1 VKRVCVIASASGS
14 GKTTLG
20 RALAERLGVPFHEL
34 DALNHGPGWTEA
46 TSAELR
52 ARVEPLVASPAWV
65 IDGSYRSKLGDLV
78 LAQADTIVWLDL
90 PRRVWLPRL
99 LRRTVRRAVM
109 REALWNGNRETLRS
123 VLWAQNALIP
133 YAWRSFAERRRRYPA
148 ELAVYPVVRLRSSR
162 AVERFLATA
171 DAR

>member
-1 VKRVCVIASASGS
+1 MKRVCVIASASGS

-65 IDGSYRSKLGDLV
+65 ID
-78 LAQADTIVWLDL
+78 
-90 PRRVWLPRL
+90 
-99 LRRTVRRAVM
+99 
-109 REALWNGNRETLRS
+109 
-123 VLWAQNALIP
+123 
-133 YAWRSFAERRRRYPA
+133 
-148 ELAVYPVVRLRSSR
+148 SSPR